1 MNRASTSLTGAL
13 LVLLAMKP
21 GSSAAMPAVG
31 SVAVPATCSGPLA
44 AFEGAPDYYAIEL
57 VTTGRVPGTSR
68 ATGTADVTFARSPFG
83 LALTP
88 AGEYEYDLAVSLQGV
103 ATQTERVYAVWVT
116 TPQLDDVEFVGLLDE
131 DLSVS
136 GRVSWNKFLVVVSL
150 ERADG
155 LGERW
160 QGPIV
165 LRGTS
170 RSGRMHTMAGHGPY
184 EIEPC
189 VKYGY

>member
-1 MNRASTSLTGAL
+1 MRPGLTCLMGGLLAL
-13 LVLLAMKP
+13 LAVEP
-21 GSSAAMPAVG
+21 GPAAAMPA
-31 SVAVPATCSGPLA
+31 PASIAIPTICAGPLA
-44 AFEGAPDYYAIEL
+44 ASEGAPDYYAIDL

-88 AGEYEYDLAVSLQGV
+88 AGEYEYDLALSLQGL
-103 ATQTERVYAVWVT
+103 ATQTERVYAVWVS
-116 TPQLDDVEFVGLLDE
+116 TPQLDHVEFVGLLDE
-131 DLSVS
+131 DFSVN
-136 GRVSWNKFLVVVSL
+136 GRVSWNKFLVVISL
-150 ERADG
+150 ERADE